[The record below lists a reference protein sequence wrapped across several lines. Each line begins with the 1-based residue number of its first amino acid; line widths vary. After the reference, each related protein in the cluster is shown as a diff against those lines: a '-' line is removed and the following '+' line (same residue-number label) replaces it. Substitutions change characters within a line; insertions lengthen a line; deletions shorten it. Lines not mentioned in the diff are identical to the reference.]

1 MILKNLSYFQ
11 EKENITGKKDRILTI
26 DCKQCFEKE
35 EDLSENKNCL
45 NCLLYNI
52 YINKEQKFNL
62 ISILKNDLLIRSH
75 QFSTILEYYKYL
87 KKIHKLLNK
96 FIDVRKKKCNYEE
109 FKCDL
114 FQFFSKV
121 SKIREFEYYDPI
133 LLYEIVFKLDSEFKI
148 KELKNPICRKCQI
161 YLINLLDY
169 ILKTF
174 DNLKLINDFK
184 SYKRKDINFYEYL
197 LAKPLIL
204 TRPTQNFRE
213 TTVKEKFVNIDTYKI
228 GDQNNFQVKIF
239 QPPYEN
245 EKLYRISIFFQ
256 NDEEENYFNQIIKDI
271 TLNVK
276 AIEFD
281 QVIPLEKLIELYK
294 NESVELLKSKYRLS
308 ESKLEKF
315 GFVVALKKLCF
326 DKIIPLL
333 IDDKIEEIF
342 LDSPNDEIYIN
353 HQIHG
358 RCRTGIRL
366 VLNEIE
372 RIKTFFRLYS
382 GKRLDYMN
390 PSIKLVIKNHYF
402 YCRFAIDIE
411 PIQIESFALDIRKL
425 NKNVFT
431 IQDLLKNSTLN
442 SSIAAFLFFILL
454 RRRNIT
460 ITGET
465 DTGKTTLINALDL
478 LAPKEFRKIYVEN
491 VTESLKQIDLGKH
504 QLKYRVDS
512 LEDHPSKNY
521 SKSNLIKTLLHRTP
535 DLIYLGEILTKEE
548 AEAMFHCLAAGLKG
562 FQTIHANSIGS
573 LINRFKYHF
582 DINESCF
589 SDLDLL
595 ILMKKEFNRRR
606 IISVSEIIQTK
617 SLDNMVDESIFRFD
631 PLLKNWTLMKSLY
644 ETKVITEIRR
654 YENLSKEKFSSYMD
668 VYTDIFQFISKID
681 SFNQIDLINLFHKI
695 SYFSFISIESLIH
708 FWEEWKNMRALNQ

>member
-26 DCKQCFEKE
+26 DCTKCSEINK
-35 EDLSENKNCL
+35 DLVGNKRCL
-45 NCLLYNI
+45 KCLLYNI
-52 YINKEQKFNL
+52 YLNKKQKFNL
-62 ISILKNDLLIRSH
+62 VSISNNDLLLQSH
-75 QFSTILEYYKYL
+75 QFDTILEYYNVL
-87 KKIHKLLNK
+87 KKIQKLFHK
-96 FIDVRKKKCNYEE
+96 FINVRSKKCNYEE
-109 FKCDL
+109 FKCKL

-121 SKIREFEYYDPI
+121 SEIREYEYYDPI
-133 LLYEIVFKLDSEFKI
+133 SLYKIVFKLHSEFKI
-148 KELKNPICRKCQI
+148 IELKNPICRKCQI
-161 YLINLLDY
+161 YLKNLLNY
-169 ILKTF
+169 VLEIF

-184 SYKRKDINFYEYL
+184 DFKHKDINFYEFL
-197 LAKPLIL
+197 LAKPLVL
-204 TRPTQNFRE
+204 TKPTQHFRE
-213 TTVKEKFVNIDTYKI
+213 ITLKEKNINIDTYKI
-228 GDQNNFQVKIF
+228 GDQDNFQVTIF
-239 QPPYEN
+239 QQPYEN
-245 EKLYRISIFFQ
+245 EKLYRISLFFEK
-256 NDEEENYFNQIIKDI
+256 DEEENYFDQIINDI
-271 TLNVK
+271 TLNVEI
-276 AIEFD
+276 IEFE

-294 NESVELLKSKYRLS
+294 KESVELLKSKYRLS
-308 ESKLEKF
+308 ESQSEKY
-315 GFVVALKKLCF
+315 GFVVALKKLSF
-326 DKIIPLL
+326 YKIFPLL

-342 LDSPNDEIYIN
+342 LDSPNDEIYVN

-358 RCRTGIRL
+358 RSRTGIRL
-366 VLNEIE
+366 GLNEIE
-372 RIKTFFRLYS
+372 RLKTFFRLYS

-390 PSIKLVIKNHYF
+390 PSIKLVIKNQYF

-431 IQDLLKNSTLN
+431 IQDLLKNDTLN
-442 SSIAAFLFFILL
+442 PSIAAFLFFILL

-491 VTESLKQIDLGKH
+491 VTESLRQLGLGKH

-512 LEDHPSKNY
+512 LEDHPSKKY

-562 FQTIHANSIGS
+562 FQTIHANSISS

-582 DINESCF
+582 GINQSCF

-595 ILMKKEFNRRR
+595 LLMKKEFNSRK
-606 IISVSEIIQTK
+606 IISVSEIKQAK
-617 SLDNMVDESIFRFD
+617 NDNNVINDTIFSFD
-631 PLLKNWTLMKSLY
+631 PLLKNWTLMKPLY
-644 ETKVITEIRR
+644 ETKVITEITL
-654 YENLSKEKFSSYMD
+654 YENLSKEKFTSYID
-668 VYTDIFQFISKID
+668 VYTEIFEFISKID
-681 SFNQIDLINLFHKI
+681 DLNQIDLINLIHKI

-708 FWEEWKNMRALNQ
+708 FWDEWKNERTLYQ